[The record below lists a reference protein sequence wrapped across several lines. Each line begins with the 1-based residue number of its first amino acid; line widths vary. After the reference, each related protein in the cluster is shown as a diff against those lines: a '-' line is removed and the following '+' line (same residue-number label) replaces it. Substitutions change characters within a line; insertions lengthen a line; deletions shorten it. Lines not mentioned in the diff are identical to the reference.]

1 MKTKVKCLA
10 AVAALALATP
20 AVAQDTLGTTTTD
33 PALTTPATDND
44 DDDFPWGL
52 LGLLGLAGL
61 LGLKRRERN
70 DYDRDRAGTGTIN
83 R

>member
-1 MKTKVKCLA
+1 MNFASKA
-10 AVAALALATP
+10 FAVALAVTLTSP
-20 AVAQDTLGTTTTD
+20 AVAQTADPATD
-33 PALTTPATDND
+33 PAMTNPVPVENN

-61 LGLKRRERN
+61 LGLKRR
-70 DYDRDRAGTGTIN
+70 DRDDVHHTTGTGTGNIN

>member
-1 MKTKVKCLA
+1 MKLA
-10 AVAALALATP
+10 AKTLAVAFAVTLASPALAQSADP
-20 AVAQDTLGTTTTD
+20 ATD
-33 PALTTPATDND
+33 PAMTEPAPAED

-61 LGLKRRERN
+61 MGRKRRDDDVHRTT
-70 DYDRDRAGTGTIN
+70 GTGNNN

>member
-1 MKTKVKCLA
+1 MTE
-10 AVAALALATP
+10 P
-20 AVAQDTLGTTTTD
+20 A
-33 PALTTPATDND
+33 PAED

-61 LGLKRRERN
+61 MGRKRLDDDVHRTT
-70 DYDRDRAGTGTIN
+70 GTGSNN